1 MRCFRG
7 YRSGRKRKRNFLE
20 ELKCMN
26 VSNIVF
32 PLRGERKSKI
42 YRKVSISIA
51 DCHGFI
57 LVGKL
62 VEKRIENSNDT
73 FFVHFS
79 LRPVRKSV
87 VKRAVTIERALRK
100 EKQYFRNLY
109 NFPRFETIESRFTS
123 VISETGYETYLH
135 SPGTEHV
142 FLTLSLSLF
151 LVCLTSPICN
161 KWYIAYYT
169 QHRVRL
175 RDKENQYY
183 PILITTF
190 ESWRKRKGFFRSK
203 HGIRPTAIHLSRG
216 EMILN
221 ERSVSP
227 EERRIERSNKFRLH
241 RGPHESFVFLST
253 RVKTLRARIAIPHA
267 RNTSTFFLAAFIP
280 RENECDRRSVGDKRT
295 RRVMRRPLSFRAERR
310 FERRL
315 TCAKRLDSSVER
327 VQVRNS
333 HRAAG

>member
-1 MRCFRG
+1 MRGKEYPRCVVAPSTIADLSAREAIRFEIHLALHGTSNLSNPIFYPAERG
-7 YRSGRKRKRNFLE
+7 IASPFYCRFFHALLSWISIGKKKKKKFSRR
-20 ELKCMN
+20 N
-26 VSNIVF
+26 VSNIIF

-87 VKRAVTIERALRK
+87 VKRAVTIERAPRK

-142 FLTLSLSLF
+142 FLTLSLSL
-151 LVCLTSPICN
+151 S
-161 KWYIAYYT
+161 
-169 QHRVRL
+169 RL
-175 RDKENQYY
+175 
-183 PILITTF
+183 
-190 ESWRKRKGFFRSK
+190 
-203 HGIRPTAIHLSRG
+203 
-216 EMILN
+216 LN
-221 ERSVSP
+221 EPHLQQVVYRVLHATPCSV
-227 EERRIERSNKFRLH
+227 
-241 RGPHESFVFLST
+241 T
-253 RVKTLRARIAIPHA
+253 R
-267 RNTSTFFLAAFIP
+267 
-280 RENECDRRSVGDKRT
+280 
-295 RRVMRRPLSFRAERR
+295 
-310 FERRL
+310 
-315 TCAKRLDSSVER
+315 
-327 VQVRNS
+327 
-333 HRAAG
+333 

>member
-57 LVGKL
+57 LGKL
-62 VEKRIENSNDT
+62 VEKRIENSSDT
-73 FFVHFS
+73 FIVHFS
-79 LRPVRKSV
+79 LRLVRKSV

-142 FLTLSLSLF
+142 FLTLSLSL
-151 LVCLTSPICN
+151 S
-161 KWYIAYYT
+161 
-169 QHRVRL
+169 RL
-175 RDKENQYY
+175 
-183 PILITTF
+183 
-190 ESWRKRKGFFRSK
+190 
-203 HGIRPTAIHLSRG
+203 
-216 EMILN
+216 LN
-221 ERSVSP
+221 EPHLQQVVYRVLHATPCSV
-227 EERRIERSNKFRLH
+227 
-241 RGPHESFVFLST
+241 T
-253 RVKTLRARIAIPHA
+253 R
-267 RNTSTFFLAAFIP
+267 
-280 RENECDRRSVGDKRT
+280 
-295 RRVMRRPLSFRAERR
+295 
-310 FERRL
+310 
-315 TCAKRLDSSVER
+315 
-327 VQVRNS
+327 
-333 HRAAG
+333 

>member
-7 YRSGRKRKRNFLE
+7 KKKKKKFSRR
-20 ELKCMN
+20 N

-51 DCHGFI
+51 NCHGFI
-57 LVGKL
+57 LGKL
-62 VEKRIENSNDT
+62 VEKRIENSSDT
-73 FFVHFS
+73 FIVHFS
-79 LRPVRKSV
+79 LRLVRKSV

-142 FLTLSLSLF
+142 SLTLSLFFSLF

-295 RRVMRRPLSFRAERR
+295 RRVMRPLSFRAERR